1 MTSVFPRALA
11 SARGT
16 YLFAVRDIDQM
27 YEPCQ
32 FASGFGA
39 DLYDSLDTLVDVDA
53 STGWCYSTATDNGTE
68 RSQVVGVA
76 TFPFSIVWQGRDC
89 GAQLFQGP
97 PQTVGVAGVEKAP
110 SHRSWLSPIKESLA
124 DTRKRRGPAA
134 CSDASEGRRGFRVP
148 VRQHEQT
155 SSVNVCCAL

>member
-27 YEPCQ
+27 YESCQ
-32 FASGFGA
+32 FASGFGT
-39 DLYDSLDTLVDVDA
+39 DLYVSLDTLVDVDA
-53 STGWCYSTATDNGTE
+53 STGWCYSTATDNDTE

-89 GAQLFQGP
+89 GTQLFQGP

-110 SHRSWLSPIKESLA
+110 SHRSWLSPIKES
-124 DTRKRRGPAA
+124 
-134 CSDASEGRRGFRVP
+134 
-148 VRQHEQT
+148 
-155 SSVNVCCAL
+155 